1 MPNINTAEDIISLSD
16 FKANASK
23 MIKKVAETHR
33 PVIIT
38 QNGRAAGVLLSPAEY
53 DELTYRTKFMATVEE
68 GLRQADKGELIPD
81 DQFWKEIDEAVLD

>member
-1 MPNINTAEDIISLSD
+1 MVMPNINTAEDIISLSE
-16 FKANASK
+16 FK
-23 MIKKVAETHR
+23 THR

-53 DELTYRTKFMATVEE
+53 DALTYRMNFIAKVEE
-68 GLRQADKGELIPD
+68 GLRQADNGELIPD